1 MAFLLVSVILFNGIA
16 FLMPKRLKRA
26 DMFVI
31 ALFGLGFENFVDMFI
46 NVKYD
51 LYGYFNKG
59 VDWLSLIPM
68 LGLFPSTILI
78 FFNFYPWN
86 NAKRSVLYV
95 CSASAFLV
103 GFEYLSLLAGY
114 FYYHGWKLW
123 WSVIEY
129 PLLLYL
135 NIVFYK
141 AYRHLTKPSAES
153 STGLN

>member
-16 FLMPKRLKRA
+16 FFMPKRLGRA

-31 ALFGLGFENFVDMFI
+31 ALFGLVFQQLVDMFV
-46 NVKYD
+46 NLKYD
-51 LYGYFNKG
+51 LYGFFQTG

-68 LGLFPSTILI
+68 LGLFPSVTLI

-86 NAKRSVLYV
+86 NMKSSVLYV
-95 CSASAFLV
+95 GLASAFLV

-123 WSVIEY
+123 WSVFEY
-129 PLLLYL
+129 PLLLYI
-135 NIVFYK
+135 NVAFYK
-141 AYRHLTKPSAES
+141 VFKILTKPADGGS
-153 STGLN
+153 